1 MYLDVGL
8 FRKTYWWIKCF
19 AAFFCGCVWI
29 EDLKRILCAVFLCVG
44 SWSSDQARR
53 HTRPDLGASLLWV
66 HSTECHCSFRNK
78 GRMWPV
84 PHSCRAQTSTRAGL
98 IWCQLCV
105 SSVSLADS
113 WLESK
118 RRVCVIAEW
127 QCVAHWYGRGFVLK
141 ALRWFV
147 WDGLFV
153 SLFLI
158 E

>member
-1 MYLDVGL
+1 MNEIFCSACLWVCLD
-8 FRKTYWWIKCF
+8 REPKK
-19 AAFFCGCVWI
+19 
-29 EDLKRILCAVFLCVG
+29 DPLCHAVFLCVG

-84 PHSCRAQTSTRAGL
+84 PYSCRAQTSTRAGL

-105 SSVSLADS
+105 SSASLADS
-113 WLESK
+113 CHGWRANGGCVTMCSSLIWQGICIENSEM
-118 RRVCVIAEW
+118 VC
-127 QCVAHWYGRGFVLK
+127 
-141 ALRWFV
+141 LRWFV
-147 WDGLFV
+147 SPCLV
-153 SLFLI
+153 